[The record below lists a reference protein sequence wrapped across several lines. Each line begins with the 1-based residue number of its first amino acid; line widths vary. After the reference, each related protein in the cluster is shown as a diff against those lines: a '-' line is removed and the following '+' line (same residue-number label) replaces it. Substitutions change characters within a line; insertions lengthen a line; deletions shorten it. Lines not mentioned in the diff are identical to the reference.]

1 MSRHRTSR
9 ITPGRGQMAEAGDD
23 HGFWY
28 DPRLPFIETRTVR
41 DGRRYCFD
49 PHSHET
55 FSIGIILGGGC
66 TYLNTRRREQ
76 VARGAVTIMN
86 PGEVHACNPVG
97 EASWSY
103 HMVYVDAGWLAGLQR
118 QNGATAGVDFAC
130 YGKTMSDDP
139 RLFAALGGLHDTL
152 SDPAADRLAKES
164 AAVACLGGIDAILS
178 AGAAPRPVDDARL
191 RRAAD
196 YIADHWSEQI
206 ALDDLCR
213 ASGLSPSH
221 LIRTFGKRYGLT
233 PHAYLIDRRVQV
245 ARELIRRGRSILD
258 AALETRFFDQAH
270 FHRAFK
276 RATAITPGE
285 YARWVTPF
293 PRPGS
298 RH

>member
-1 MSRHRTSR
+1 
-9 ITPGRGQMAEAGDD
+9 MAEAGDD
-23 HGFWY
+23 RGFWY
-28 DPRLPFIETRTVR
+28 DPSLPFIEARTVR

-55 FSIGIILGGGC
+55 FSIGAILGGGC
-66 TYLNTRRREQ
+66 TYLNTRRKEQ

-86 PGEVHACNPVG
+86 PGEVHACNP
-97 EASWSY
+97 ADAATWSY

-118 QNGATAGVDFAC
+118 QNGARTGVDFAA
-130 YGKTMSDDP
+130 YGKTVSHDP
-139 RLFAALGGLHDTL
+139 RLFAALDDLQRAL
-152 SDPAADRLAKES
+152 ADPAADRLAKES
-164 AAVACLGGIDAILS
+164 AAVACLGGVDAILS
-178 AGAAPRPVDDARL
+178 ASAAPRPVDDARL

-196 YIADHWSEQI
+196 YIADNWSEEV

-221 LIRTFGKRYGLT
+221 LIRSFRQRYGLT

-245 ARELIRRGRSILD
+245 ARGLIRRGRSILD

-276 RATAITPGE
+276 RATAITPGQ
-285 YARWVTPF
+285 YARWVTPA
-293 PRPGS
+293 PRRDS
-298 RH
+298 RR